1 MDGPVIAIYRII
13 HVHGLIYALYLC
25 SIRDHDAAD
34 VLTAGAV
41 RRGHRRPDAPRG
53 IVHGNMFL
61 HIST

>member
-1 MDGPVIAIYRII
+1 MDGHVIAIYRII

-41 RRGHRRPDAPRG
+41 RRGHRRPDAPT
-53 IVHGNMFL
+53 HGP
-61 HIST
+61 S